1 MHNFTKQHNVHII
14 SFYPEHLSSAKLERA
29 ELARLIEVSH
39 RGHMLLIEKV
49 GRLSRFPLRAMEK
62 LK

>member
-1 MHNFTKQHNVHII
+1 M